1 MMSAYIGLKL
11 ILLCIILNLLRYYVI
26 GFVEGLVIMGPLF
39 GAMEKNLSYFNTN
52 FEAIDWITSY
62 FYNFVMWLTV
72 TVAFHKVHPHLKG
85 SLPVRSLKVYGFF
98 VIVFAS
104 ISAIYMNHY
113 SHSKDFYLYSILDAV
128 LVFSLLGLA
137 NGFLYPLIFRQHPEA
152 HS

>member
-1 MMSAYIGLKL
+1 MVSAYVGLKL
-11 ILLCIILNLLRYYVI
+11 ILLCILLNLLRYYVI
-26 GFVEGLVIMGPLF
+26 GFLEGLVIMGPLWES
-39 GAMEKNLSYFNTN
+39 MQKNISYFNTD
-52 FEAIDWITSY
+52 FATIDWVTSY
-62 FYNFVMWLTV
+62 FYNFVMWFTV
-72 TVAFHKVHPHLKG
+72 TVAFHKVHPHLRG
-85 SLPVRSLKVYGFF
+85 SMPVKSLKVYGFF

-137 NGFLYPLIFRQHPEA
+137 NGFLYPWMFRQHPEA

>member
-1 MMSAYIGLKL
+1 MISAYVGLKL
-11 ILLCIILNLLRYYVI
+11 ILLCILLNLLRYYVI
-26 GFVEGLVIMGPLF
+26 GFLEGLVIMGPL
-39 GAMEKNLSYFNTN
+39 GESMQKNISYFNTD
-52 FEAIDWITSY
+52 FAMIDWVTSY
-62 FYNFVMWLTV
+62 FYNFVMWFTV
-72 TVAFHKVHPHLKG
+72 TVAFHKVHPHLRG
-85 SLPVRSLKVYGFF
+85 SMPVKSLKVYGFF

-137 NGFLYPLIFRQHPEA
+137 NGFLYPWMFRQHPEA

>member
-1 MMSAYIGLKL
+1 MMSAYAGLKL

-39 GAMEKNLSYFNTN
+39 GTMEKNLSYFNTN
-52 FEAIDWITSY
+52 FETIDWVTSY
-62 FYNFVMWLTV
+62 FYNFVMWFTV
-72 TVAFHKVHPHLKG
+72 TVAFHKIHPHLKG
-85 SLPVRSLKVYGFF
+85 PMLVKSLKVYGFF

-137 NGFLYPLIFRQHPEA
+137 NGFLYPWMFRQHPEA